1 MGLDSSALS
10 RGMRRAMALS
20 TLCRF
25 TTGRRILI
33 LGVASALAL
42 TAASVSSG
50 PAQAKAPGRARTP
63 EISTP
68 SDKAR
73 FYDSGKDRAPARV
86 LRGRA
91 AQLWAR
97 PSGGVAAL
105 RTELG
110 RQGVVS
116 MDPLTGTARSVSRL
130 DGFLTGSSGRPAD
143 AIARDYVRAHPDV
156 FGLDAA
162 GVSGLTLRR
171 DYVDI
176 AGTHHL
182 SYLQSVAGV
191 PVFGNGLQANVAGDG
206 RLINVVGSPVAGLPS
221 ASSAPAIPADRA
233 RVAAVTAGRGAP
245 PPAPPEAPRRA
256 PATQRLCQ
264 GGRR

>member
-1 MGLDSSALS
+1 
-10 RGMRRAMALS
+10 MALS

-42 TAASVSSG
+42 TAASVTSG

-63 EISTP
+63 EISTL
-68 SDKAR
+68 SDKAK
-73 FYDSGKDRAPARV
+73 FYDSRKDPAPARV

-91 AQLWAR
+91 AQLSAR

-130 DGFLTGSSGRPAD
+130 IASAANCWSWYGTPAGAVRYASG
-143 AIARDYVRAHPDV
+143 H
-156 FGLDAA
+156 GGCL
-162 GVSGLTLRR
+162 
-171 DYVDI
+171 
-176 AGTHHL
+176 
-182 SYLQSVAGV
+182 
-191 PVFGNGLQANVAGDG
+191 
-206 RLINVVGSPVAGLPS
+206 VG
-221 ASSAPAIPADRA
+221 
-233 RVAAVTAGRGAP
+233 
-245 PPAPPEAPRRA
+245 
-256 PATQRLCQ
+256 C
-264 GGRR
+264 